1 MTDILSVIERDKF
14 LNDKIEILNQKLN
27 QLEQVNLIF
36 DYAFISAEWL
46 QGNAKFQKVFKNS
59 MKFYILIKRCVFL

>member
-36 DYAFISAEWL
+36 DYAFISAEW
-46 QGNAKFQKVFKNS
+46 
-59 MKFYILIKRCVFL
+59 